1 MGGGLLGRML
11 GARGGKVDWLLV
23 ATVAAVL
30 VGMVGGWLLSFARP
44 SAAVVALVGFP
55 GELFLNALKMLVLP
69 LVALSVSS
77 GVLSLSG
84 TGEAMRRVVG
94 GTLGFYAASTLAAVV
109 LGVALV
115 EIIHP
120 GRGAVDSAGCQSPG
134 AGEATAEMPK
144 QGPALDPVS
153 RLLGILAQTVP
164 PNLVAAAAET
174 NILGVISFSVF
185 FAVTLQRQGEAA
197 RQVVDFVQALEQ
209 VFMEMVRVVLLG
221 SPLGIGSLVM
231 AKVMGA
237 CDLAGSLRALSLFM
251 VTVLLALAVQG
262 LVILPLIYFA
272 LTRRNPLRVLR
283 VFSPAFV
290 SGFGTD
296 SSTAALPVTIE
307 CAESLGVPDPV
318 SRFVLPLGA
327 TVNMNGTALY
337 EALTVIFIAQAHG
350 VELGLG
356 GTLVVVLTSAL
367 AAVGAAA
374 IPSAGLVTML
384 LVLQAAG
391 LERFSG
397 DIAIIFTVDWFLDR
411 CRTVVNIAGD
421 AFGVCVV
428 QHWTRNL
435 DFGAAGGGG
444 GGLAGAGGW
453 RGRSSW
459 TTTYRQ
465 TDVVSTVAGCVN
477 RRGRGE
483 HRTGRVLRHMRNEYI
498 TYVVTLGPEIGRLN
512 HNHNHKEVLSIS

>member
-1 MGGGLLGRML
+1 M
-11 GARGGKVDWLLV
+11 
-23 ATVAAVL
+23 
-30 VGMVGGWLLSFARP
+30 
-44 SAAVVALVGFP
+44 GFP

-69 LVALSVSS
+69 LVALSIST

-94 GTLGFYAASTLAAVV
+94 GTLGFYALSTLAAVV
-109 LGVALV
+109 LGVVLV
-115 EIIHP
+115 EVIHP
-120 GRGAVDSAGCQSPG
+120 GRGAVGVAGCDGGEGG
-134 AGEATAEMPK
+134 AGAGGEAAADLAGR
-144 QGPALDPVS
+144 GPEVDPVS
-153 RLLGILAQTVP
+153 RLLVILAQTVP
-164 PNLVAAAAET
+164 PNLVKAGADS
-174 NILGVISFSVF
+174 NILGIISFSVF
-185 FAVTLQRQGEAA
+185 FSVTLQRQGAAA
-197 RQVVDFVQALEQ
+197 RQVTDFVHALEK
-209 VFMEMVRVVLLG
+209 VFMEMVRVVLLA
-221 SPLGIGSLVM
+221 SPVGIGSLVM

-237 CDLAGSLRALSLFM
+237 CNLGDSLKALSLFM

-262 LVILPLIYFA
+262 LVVLPLIYLS

-283 VFSPAFV
+283 AFSPAFV

-296 SSTAALPVTIE
+296 SSTAALPVTLE
-307 CAESLGVPDPV
+307 CARGLGVPDPV

-327 TVNMNGTALY
+327 TINMNGTALY
-337 EALTVIFIAQAHG
+337 EALTVIFIAQVHG

-411 CRTVVNIAGD
+411 CRTIVNIAGD

-428 QHWTRNL
+428 EHWTREL
-435 DFGAAGGGG
+435 DFASEGGERLRTAGD
-444 GGLAGAGGW
+444 GL
-453 RGRSSW
+453 
-459 TTTYRQ
+459 
-465 TDVVSTVAGCVN
+465 
-477 RRGRGE
+477 
-483 HRTGRVLRHMRNEYI
+483 VLDDDI
-498 TYVVTLGPEIGRLN
+498 
-512 HNHNHKEVLSIS
+512 

>member
-1 MGGGLLGRML
+1 MGRAAGEDAAAAGPMLAGAAERSCGAGAGGGALEVELPGPPGAGAGAGGALGRL
-11 GARGGKVDWLLV
+11 RAAKVDWLLV
-23 ATVAAVL
+23 ATVAAV
-30 VGMVGGWLLSFARP
+30 VAGMLAGWLLSFARP
-44 SAAVVALVGFP
+44 SAAAVALVGFP

-69 LVALSVSS
+69 LVALSIST

-84 TGEAMRRVVG
+84 TPGEAMRRVVG
-94 GTLGFYAASTLAAVV
+94 GTLGFYALSTLAAVV
-109 LGVALV
+109 LGVVLV
-115 EIIHP
+115 EVIHP
-120 GRGAVDSAGCQSPG
+120 GRGAVGVAGCG
-134 AGEATAEMPK
+134 DGGGGGGGEAAAGLAGR
-144 QGPALDPVS
+144 GPEVDPVS

-164 PNLVAAAAET
+164 PNLVKAGADS

-185 FAVTLQRQGEAA
+185 FSVTLQRQGAA
-197 RQVVDFVQALEQ
+197 AQQVTDFVHALEK
-209 VFMEMVRVVLLG
+209 VFMEMVRVVLLA

-237 CDLAGSLRALSLFM
+237 CNLGDSLKALSLFM

-262 LVILPLIYFA
+262 LVVLPLVYLS

-283 VFSPAFV
+283 AFSPAFV

-296 SSTAALPVTIE
+296 SSTAALPVTLE
-307 CAESLGVPDPV
+307 CARALGVPDPV

-327 TVNMNGTALY
+327 TINMNGTALY
-337 EALTVIFIAQAHG
+337 EALTVIFIAQVHG
-350 VELGLG
+350 VDLGLG

-397 DIAIIFTVDWFLDR
+397 DVAIIFTVDWFLDR

-428 QHWTRNL
+428 EHWTRAL
-435 DFGAAGGGG
+435 DLNPGTGGPRDDD
-444 GGLAGAGGW
+444 L
-453 RGRSSW
+453 
-459 TTTYRQ
+459 
-465 TDVVSTVAGCVN
+465 
-477 RRGRGE
+477 
-483 HRTGRVLRHMRNEYI
+483 
-498 TYVVTLGPEIGRLN
+498 
-512 HNHNHKEVLSIS
+512 